1 MSYVSLLRRRP
12 VLVLWLAETLSV
24 FGDRFFTLALAW
36 TAWQRSG
43 AVAMGLVVVVESL
56 PHLLIGAFGRKL
68 VARFAS
74 FRSLAAV
81 EAVQIVVVG
90 AMPWLWQSLGLA
102 GVMAVIVLI
111 GTCDALTGPSLSALV
126 PGLVD
131 SGRVRQV
138 TGLMDISNRLTWFLG
153 PGSAAV
159 LLAFLPAERLFWVDA
174 ATFAVSAGAFVW
186 LGRMV
191 PPLGTAPVLDRWE
204 EAASADEK
212 EEAVP
217 RALAVLRAH
226 PRIGC
231 ALVLSGVGEFFSTVL
246 TIGIPIW
253 LTSQLHAGAGAY
265 ALVLSAMGVGAVVGN
280 LLTGNVALPG
290 RFLGVYCLVWAV
302 RGLLLAAF
310 ALSHSLMEVLA
321 IAATASTLVPL
332 NSISLKAEI
341 GALPGPQRLRVF
353 TADSVKLH
361 VASMSSM
368 LLLPA
373 LLERAPKASFAAAG
387 AATAVAGAVAWT
399 VARTL
404 ADRPVPVEEASRTEL
419 ARR

>member
-1 MSYVSLLRRRP
+1 MSYLSLLRRRP

-43 AVAMGLVVVVESL
+43 AVAMGLVVVVESV
-56 PHLLIGAFGRKL
+56 PHLLIGTFGRKL
-68 VARFAS
+68 IARFAA
-74 FRSLAAV
+74 FRALAAV
-81 EAVQIVVVG
+81 EAVQVVIVG
-90 AMPWLWQSLGLA
+90 AMPWLWPSLGLA
-102 GVMAVIVLI
+102 GVLVVIVLVGI
-111 GTCDALTGPSLSALV
+111 CDALTGPSLASLV
-126 PGLVD
+126 PGMVKKDL
-131 SGRVRQV
+131 VRQV
-138 TGLMDISNRLTWFLG
+138 TGLMDVSNRFTWFLG

-159 LLAFLPAERLFWVDA
+159 LLAFLPAEQLFLIDA
-174 ATFAVSAGAFVW
+174 ATFAVSAVAFAW
-186 LGRMV
+186 LGRTAA
-191 PPLGTAPVLDRWE
+191 PLWPAAPSHEGDGPADTS
-204 EAASADEK
+204 EA
-212 EEAVP
+212 P

-231 ALVLSGVGEFFSTVL
+231 ALALSGVGEFFSTAW

-265 ALVLSAMGVGAVVGN
+265 AVVLSAMGIGAVVGN

-290 RFLGVYCLVWAV
+290 WFPGAYCLVWVV

-310 ALSHSLMEVLA
+310 GLSSSLLEGAAL
-321 IAATASTLVPL
+321 AATASALVPL
-332 NSISLKAEI
+332 ASISLNAEI
-341 GALPGPQRLRVF
+341 GSLPGPQRLRVF

-368 LLLPA
+368 LVLPA

-387 AATAVAGAVAWT
+387 AATACAGAVAWLA
-399 VARTL
+399 AR
-404 ADRPVPVEEASRTEL
+404 ARRPVLTEEADPEL

>member
-1 MSYVSLLRRRP
+1 MSYVSLLRQRP

-24 FGDRFFTLALAW
+24 FGDRFFTIALAW

-43 AVAMGLVVVVESL
+43 AVAMGLVVVVESV
-56 PHLLIGAFGRKL
+56 PHLLIGTFGRKL
-68 VARFAS
+68 VAKFAA
-74 FRSLAAV
+74 FRALAAV
-81 EAVQIVVVG
+81 EAVQILIVG
-90 AMPWLWQSLGLA
+90 AMPWLWQSLGLS
-102 GVMAVIVLI
+102 GVLVVIVMI

-126 PGLVD
+126 PGLVSKD
-131 SGRVRQV
+131 QVRPV

-159 LLAFLPAERLFWVDA
+159 LLAFMPAEELFLLDA
-174 ATFAVSAGAFVW
+174 VTFAVSATAFAW
-186 LGRMV
+186 LGR
-191 PPLGTAPVLDRWE
+191 TAAPWPTAAGKSPRQDPEPVT
-204 EAASADEK
+204 ATQAPK
-212 EEAVP
+212 
-217 RALAVLRAH
+217 ALAVLRAH

-231 ALVLSGVGEFFSTVL
+231 ALALSGVGEFFSTVL

-265 ALVLSAMGVGAVVGN
+265 AVVLSAMGIGAVVGN

-290 RFLGVYCLVWAV
+290 RFPGAYCLVWTV

-310 ALSHSLMEVLA
+310 ALSSSLSEVVA
-321 IAATASTLVPL
+321 ITATASALVPL
-332 NSISLKAEI
+332 TSISLNAEI
-341 GALPGPQRLRVF
+341 GGLPGPERLRLF
-353 TADSVKLH
+353 TADSIKLH

-373 LLERAPKASFAAAG
+373 LLERAPRASFAAGGALTSAAG
-387 AATAVAGAVAWT
+387 LLAWVAARAL
-399 VARTL
+399 AR
-404 ADRPVPVEEASRTEL
+404 RSVPVEQMDSGAEL

>member
-43 AVAMGLVVVVESL
+43 AVAMGLVVVVESV
-56 PHLLIGAFGRKL
+56 PHLLIGTFGRKL
-68 VARFAS
+68 IVRFAS
-74 FRSLAAV
+74 FRALAAV

-90 AMPWLWQSLGLA
+90 AMPWLWQSLGLT
-102 GVMAVIVLI
+102 GVLVVIVAI

-126 PGLVD
+126 PGLVNKD
-131 SGRVRQV
+131 LVRQM

-159 LLAFLPAERLFWVDA
+159 LLAFMPAEKLFLLDA
-174 ATFAVSAGAFVW
+174 ATFAVSTLAFLW
-186 LGRMV
+186 LGRAV
-191 PPLGTAPVLDRWE
+191 APWHTTAATSPYEDAEPSAAKEAPP
-204 EAASADEK
+204 
-212 EEAVP
+212 
-217 RALAVLRAH
+217 ALAVLLAH

-231 ALVLSGVGEFFSTVL
+231 ALALSGIGEFFSTGL

-253 LTSQLHAGAGAY
+253 LTSELHAGAGAY
-265 ALVLSAMGVGAVVGN
+265 AVVLSAMGIGAVVGN
-280 LLTGNVALPG
+280 LLTGNTVLPG
-290 RFLGVYCLVWAV
+290 RFPGGYCLVWTA

-310 ALSHSLMEVLA
+310 ALSGSLTEVVA
-321 IAATASTLVPL
+321 ITATASALVPL
-332 NSISLKAEI
+332 TSISLNAEI
-341 GALPGPQRLRVF
+341 GGLPVPERLRVL

-368 LLLPA
+368 LMLPA
-373 LLERAPKASFAAAG
+373 LLERAPQVSFAAGGVLTAAAG
-387 AATAVAGAVAWT
+387 VAAWT
-399 VARTL
+399 AARG
-404 ADRPVPVEEASRTEL
+404 L
-419 ARR
+419 ARRPVSVKPTERDPAARRRT